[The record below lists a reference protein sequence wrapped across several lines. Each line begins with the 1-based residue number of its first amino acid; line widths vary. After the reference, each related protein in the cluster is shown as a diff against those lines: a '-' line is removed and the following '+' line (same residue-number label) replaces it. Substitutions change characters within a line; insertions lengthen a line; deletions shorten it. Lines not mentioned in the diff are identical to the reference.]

1 MYNTSNMISL
11 LCLPRTAYFS
21 YYQLGVYMKH
31 RDFLEARTQTLNE
44 IISYL
49 VLSYAN
55 TFQKIIDVKAVKN
68 AASFTRTGSPTA
80 AARKRLSQKEIKIC
94 FQWSHKKK
102 IELGIQP
109 RRPRRYSSKKPQ
121 PVDVDVSLGLLLFTP
136 KLTDNETRL
145 THFPPADDRSTCPSN
160 SSVRYKHS
168 VQCSRLY
175 SFGPPHLSLSAFYTQ
190 ICNSS
195 HDRTDPT
202 GFTSSGIIYHHPLLV
217 A

>member
-1 MYNTSNMISL
+1 MYNTGNMISL

-80 AARKRLSQKEIKIC
+80 AARKRLSAKKEIKIC
-94 FQWSHKKK
+94 FQRSHKKK

-121 PVDVDVSLGLLLFTP
+121 PVDVDVSLLVSFFYP
-136 KLTDNETRL
+136 Q
-145 THFPPADDRSTCPSN
+145 AD
-160 SSVRYKHS
+160 
-168 VQCSRLY
+168 
-175 SFGPPHLSLSAFYTQ
+175 
-190 ICNSS
+190 
-195 HDRTDPT
+195 
-202 GFTSSGIIYHHPLLV
+202 
-217 A
+217 

>member
-1 MYNTSNMISL
+1 MRLRLPEPGHQPLPHVKDYPQKKRNKNM
-11 LCLPRTAYFS
+11 
-21 YYQLGVYMKH
+21 
-31 RDFLEARTQTLNE
+31 
-44 IISYL
+44 
-49 VLSYAN
+49 LS
-55 TFQKIIDVKAVKN
+55 VK
-68 AASFTRTGSPTA
+68 
-80 AARKRLSQKEIKIC
+80 SQ
-94 FQWSHKKK
+94 KK

-202 GFTSSGIIYHHPLLV
+202 GFTSSGIIYYHPLLV

>member
-1 MYNTSNMISL
+1 MYNTGNMISL

-80 AARKRLSQKEIKIC
+80 AARKRLSAKKEIKIC
-94 FQWSHKKK
+94 FQRSHKKK
-102 IELGIQP
+102 N
-109 RRPRRYSSKKPQ
+109 RAR
-121 PVDVDVSLGLLLFTP
+121 D
-136 KLTDNETRL
+136 
-145 THFPPADDRSTCPSN
+145 STSAT
-160 SSVRYKHS
+160 SSVFFKKTSTRW
-168 VQCSRLY
+168 CWRLSWSP
-175 SFGPPHLSLSAFYTQ
+175 SFYPQADWQWNQADTFPTCRWSL
-190 ICNSS
+190 
-195 HDRTDPT
+195 DL
-202 GFTSSGIIYHHPLLV
+202 PLQFERQV
-217 A
+217 